1 MPAATSRA
9 YSAACEAHRLWLVA
23 DAVWWGWVV
32 VVCLSACLWIAGSE
46 GGRRDGLLGV
56 VSGQPCTLPVPG
68 RVTACGCVTV
78 WRRVTLTACGRV
90 RQCGVRV

>member
-1 MPAATSRA
+1 MRHLAVALTRL
-9 YSAACEAHRLWLVA
+9 HVRLWLVA

-32 VVCLSACLWIAGSE
+32 VACLSACLWIAGSE

-68 RVTACGCVTV
+68 RVTAS
-78 WRRVTLTACGRV
+78 GRV
-90 RQCGVRV
+90 GLPGGA

>member
-1 MPAATSRA
+1 M
-9 YSAACEAHRLWLVA
+9 A

-32 VVCLSACLWIAGSE
+32 VACLSACRWITGSE
-46 GGRRDGLLGV
+46 GGTDESRDGLLGV

-68 RVTACGCVTV
+68 RVTACGCVTA

-90 RQCGVRV
+90 TVDSVACVCEKVCGS